1 MTQRLQLKVLH
12 AHYRTLVDS
21 PSTTAGG
28 ESSTPNS
35 SKEEPPEMLTM
46 CLIQNCRMLDIL
58 FDLSLNDMLVQFCEY
73 CAEVRQF

>member
-1 MTQRLQLKVLH
+1 
-12 AHYRTLVDS
+12 
-21 PSTTAGG
+21 
-28 ESSTPNS
+28 
-35 SKEEPPEMLTM
+35 MLTM